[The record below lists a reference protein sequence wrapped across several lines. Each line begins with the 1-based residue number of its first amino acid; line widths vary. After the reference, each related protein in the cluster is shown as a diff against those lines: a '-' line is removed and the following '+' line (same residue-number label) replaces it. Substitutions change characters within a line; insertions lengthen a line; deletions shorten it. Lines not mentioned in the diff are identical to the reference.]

1 MHIGTEKTATTTIQ
15 HFLYQN
21 QGALAKKGIALS
33 NELGQPN
40 NRKLP
45 AYCLS
50 AIPSDEFFRK
60 RRIRTIQQKDA
71 FFDGFEGAFSSEVA
85 ALSETTDCMIIT
97 SEHLR
102 STLQKPK
109 DIQNLQALL
118 APLFSD
124 IRVVCYFREQSAM
137 AKSLY
142 STGIKSG
149 NTKTFAEVLQ
159 RCTPEDH
166 RFNYHASFSKWAAV
180 FGPDNVQARLFQ
192 KDQLFQGDIC
202 ADFLQIVDPQLRV
215 GDFAPLQGNMNES
228 LGYRGMELA
237 RINNAVNAKYYL
249 DGGNN
254 QTRRRVLDAI
264 MKTDMAQQ
272 GVLDFSEAPG
282 IHAAFDASNRAFA
295 ETFLGRSDNPF
306 PAPQTREGSGDADG
320 DAADFMGFWQEFLT
334 ALRDAPILADSH
346 AAALRGL
353 AERIESGDRLLAE
366 DAKVVKGIAN
376 RIRPDTKP
384 AGKPVRKVKPGG
396 KAGRKTG
403 GKFAG
408 KPGGKAGGRKAGR
421 PGRAGKSEG

>member
-1 MHIGTEKTATTTIQ
+1 LRLILHIGTEKTATTTIQ

-33 NELGQPN
+33 NVLGQPN

-45 AYCLS
+45 AYCQS

-71 FFDGFEGAFSSEVA
+71 FFEGFEDELRGDVA
-85 ALSETTDCMIIT
+85 AQAKTADCMVIT

-102 STLQKPK
+102 STLQKPG
-109 DIQNLQALL
+109 DIQTLQALL

-149 NTKTFAEVLQ
+149 NTSTFAEVLLK
-159 RCTPEDH
+159 CTPDDH
-166 RFNYHASFSKWAAV
+166 RYNYHTSFSKWATV
-180 FGPDNVQARLFQ
+180 FGRDNVQARLFH
-192 KDQLFQGDIC
+192 KDHLVQGDIC
-202 ADFLQIVDPQLRV
+202 ADFLQVVDPALTLA
-215 GDFAPLQGNMNES
+215 DFAPLQGNMNES
-228 LGYRGMELA
+228 LGFRGIELG
-237 RINNAVNAKYYL
+237 RINNVVNTKFHA

-254 QTRRRVLDAI
+254 LTRRRVLDAI

-272 GVLDFSEAPG
+272 GELDFSVAPD

-306 PAPQTREGSGDADG
+306 PAPRVKPPGEATDEGAKS
-320 DAADFMGFWQEFLT
+320 AADFMGFWQEFLT
-334 ALRDAPILADSH
+334 AMRDAPILTDTH
-346 AAALRGL
+346 AAALRNL
-353 AERIESGDRLLAE
+353 AARIESGEGLSAE
-366 DAKVVKGIAN
+366 DSQTLKGIAN
-376 RIRPDTKP
+376 RIRPDSKP
-384 AGKPVRKVKPGG
+384 AGKPVKKTKAGG
-396 KAGRKTG
+396 KAGRQ
-403 GKFAG
+403 
-408 KPGGKAGGRKAGR
+408 RKAGKA
-421 PGRAGKSEG
+421 AG